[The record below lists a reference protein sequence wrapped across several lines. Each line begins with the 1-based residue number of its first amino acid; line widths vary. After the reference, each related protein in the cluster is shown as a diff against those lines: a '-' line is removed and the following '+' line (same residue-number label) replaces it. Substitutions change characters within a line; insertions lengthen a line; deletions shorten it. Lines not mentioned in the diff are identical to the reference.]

1 MWFLL
6 PFIDLSADAEVSFVV
21 YLDVHISRMLTKPL
35 SFTNVYLL
43 YWFVVYVMVMSIT
56 TSPIRKKYIRI
67 QWEYSVD
74 DSLTINWP
82 SIDPWLNF
90 SHANEGAVNSFAYS
104 RNQLTIV
111 ECSSILCA
119 VDHCWILLYFP
130 CGWPLLN
137 APIFSVRLTIVERS
151 YILCAVDHCWT
162 LLYFMCS
169 WPLLN
174 APIFSLFV

>member
-1 MWFLL
+1 MPKANLEVL
-6 PFIDLSADAEVSFVV
+6 TQEVNTDAYS
-21 YLDVHISRMLTKPL
+21 
-35 SFTNVYLL
+35 
-43 YWFVVYVMVMSIT
+43 SIKYNRGIFA
-56 TSPIRKKYIRI
+56 PIRKKYIRI

-111 ECSSILCA
+111 ECSYILCA

-137 APIFSVRLTIVERS
+137 SPIFSVRLTTVERF
-151 YILCAVDHCWT
+151 YIFCAVDHCWT
-162 LLYFMCS
+162 LLFFLCS

-174 APIFSLFV
+174 AHIFSVRLTTVECSYIFFVCLMVG

>member
-1 MWFLL
+1 MSYIYCPVNQLQFAKFATPPSSPTACVQREYFL
-6 PFIDLSADAEVSFVV
+6 
-21 YLDVHISRMLTKPL
+21 SRTC
-35 SFTNVYLL
+35 
-43 YWFVVYVMVMSIT
+43 
-56 TSPIRKKYIRI
+56 PIQKKYIRI

-104 RNQLTIV
+104 RNQLTVV

-137 APIFSVRLTIVERS
+137 APIFSLRLTTVERS
-151 YILCAVDHCWT
+151 YYFCAVDHCWI
-162 LLYFMCS
+162 LLYFLCS

-174 APIFSLFV
+174 AHIFSVRLTTVERSSLFV